1 MFGFD
6 GAIFDSVASHHGL
19 ELGVRGVACH
29 GLAFASN
36 YGIAYLLFCEA
47 FVALVDG
54 LNHCH
59 GQCGPHAEVGK
70 AAAYAIWFAVE
81 GNVFALGGSDDPFAS
96 GVVTDGETIVFQLGE
111 G

>member
-1 MFGFD
+1 M
-6 GAIFDSVASHHGL
+6 
-19 ELGVRGVACH
+19 
-29 GLAFASN
+29 
-36 YGIAYLLFCEA
+36 
-47 FVALVDG
+47 DG

-81 GNVFALGGSDDPFAS
+81 GNVFALGGSDDSFVS
-96 GVVTDGETIVFQLGE
+96 GVVTERETTVFQLGE